1 MLQVQKQKPDSAAA
15 TSYNPVHGLA
25 LVRTFCLSRDFV
37 HCCRL
42 RVSPDKHTVST
53 LYRVDIADPS
63 SLWHRVF
70 LFSIALFPFFK
81 KTTTKLWLNIE
92 QQKSEC
98 VWEKRHSMLY
108 WNRYIYIF
116 IYALLLFTC
125 ICFFHIRANKPTDYW
140 PPDAWITTVRVIYS
154 PQCLIFAVS
163 DTPLKLT

>member
-1 MLQVQKQKPDSAAA
+1 MLQVQKQKPDGAAA
-15 TSYNPVHGLA
+15 TSYNPVHGLV

-70 LFSIALFPFFK
+70 LFSVALFPFFK
-81 KTTTKLWLNIE
+81 KNKLWLNIE

-98 VWEKRHSMLY
+98 VWKKDILCYTETD
-108 WNRYIYIF
+108 IF
-116 IYALLLFTC
+116 IYLFMHCFFLLVFVSSIFVQTNLQIIGHQMPESPLLELFTAHS
-125 ICFFHIRANKPTDYW
+125 ILYLLS
-140 PPDAWITTVRVIYS
+140 V
-154 PQCLIFAVS
+154 
-163 DTPLKLT
+163 TPH